1 MKELSVGKII
11 ISKQGEESENYQKF
25 KELIKERKIKV
36 QVVNKGDRLQIE
48 RNFYFDILWPNNSKL
63 MSENVLNNNSIVCK
77 LHYKNFSILF
87 TGDIEEIA
95 EKEILKEYKENINL
109 LKATLIKVPHHGS
122 KTSSTQEFLEA
133 VNSSF
138 ALIGVGK
145 NNTFGHPN
153 VEVIERLKSL
163 RNKNLQN

>member
-1 MKELSVGKII
+1 MKELSVGKIL
-11 ISKQGEESENYQKF
+11 ISKQGEESENFQKF
-25 KELIKERKIKV
+25 KEIIKDKKIKV
-36 QVVNKGDRLQIE
+36 QVVNKGERLQIE
-48 RNFYFDILWPNNSKL
+48 RNVYFDILWPDNSKL

-77 LHYKNFSILF
+77 LHYKNFSMLF

-95 EKEILKEYKENINL
+95 EKEILKEHNDNL
-109 LKATLIKVPHHGS
+109 NQLKATVLKIPHHGS
-122 KTSSTQEFLEA
+122 KTSSTQDFIDT
-133 VNSSF
+133 VDPKF